1 MTYQPKVV
9 RCRLKTG
16 GKSIEELRVQYAGQG
31 LVYRDF
37 ENIQRA
43 NEHFDGLVIL
53 LSLWDYDNG
62 EYYHLYSW
70 EKTDDEKMMMGIYY
84 AEQTHPVPGTKMIL
98 RDSAAIGLKG
108 NMTRAAPLYSIGRT
122 WKNWK

>member
-53 LSLWDYDNG
+53 LSL
-62 EYYHLYSW
+62 
-70 EKTDDEKMMMGIYY
+70 
-84 AEQTHPVPGTKMIL
+84 
-98 RDSAAIGLKG
+98 
-108 NMTRAAPLYSIGRT
+108 
-122 WKNWK
+122 

>member
-16 GKSIEELRVQYAGQG
+16 GKSIEEIRVQYAGQG
-31 LVYRDF
+31 LTYRDF

-43 NEHFDGLVIL
+43 NEQFEGLLIL
-53 LSLWDYDNG
+53 LSLWEYDNG

-70 EKTDDEKMMMGIYY
+70 DKADDEKMMMGIY
-84 AEQTHPVPGTKMIL
+84 
-98 RDSAAIGLKG
+98 
-108 NMTRAAPLYSIGRT
+108 
-122 WKNWK
+122 